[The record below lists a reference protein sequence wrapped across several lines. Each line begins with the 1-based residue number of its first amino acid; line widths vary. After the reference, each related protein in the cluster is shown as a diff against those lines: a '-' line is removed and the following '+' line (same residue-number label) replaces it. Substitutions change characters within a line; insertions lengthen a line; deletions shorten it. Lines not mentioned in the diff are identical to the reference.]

1 MKATQRP
8 QYLMK
13 EPEQKF
19 WCVQVEKVAQDGERT
34 VSFNYFNCP
43 KKAAEFDQ
51 EYGHSC
57 FDVSDYE
64 YSTLGKM
71 KKQRGVKHF

>member
-1 MKATQRP
+1 MNPATQRP

-19 WCVQVEKVAQDGERT
+19 WCVQVERIQDGEHT
-34 VSFNYFNCP
+34 VSFNYFDCP
-43 KKAAEFDQ
+43 KKAKEFDRNH
-51 EYGHSC
+51 GHSC

-64 YSTLGKM
+64 YSTLGEM
-71 KKQRGVKHF
+71 KKRRGVKHF

>member
-1 MKATQRP
+1 MNPATQRP

-19 WCVQVEKVAQDGERT
+19 WCVQVERIQDGEHT
-34 VSFNYFNCP
+34 VSFNYFDCP
-43 KKAAEFDQ
+43 KKAKEFDQ

-64 YSTLGKM
+64 YSTLGEM
-71 KKQRGVKHF
+71 KKRRGVKHF

>member
-1 MKATQRP
+1 MLATQRP
-8 QYLMK
+8 EYLIK
-13 EPEQKF
+13 KPEQKF
-19 WCVQVEKVAQDGERT
+19 WCVQVERMQNGEHT

-43 KKAAEFDQ
+43 KKAKEFDQ

-64 YSTLGKM
+64 YSTLGEM
-71 KKQRGVKHF
+71 KKRRGVKHF

>member
-1 MKATQRP
+1 MNPATQRP

-19 WCVQVEKVAQDGERT
+19 WCVQVERMQDGEHT
-34 VSFNYFNCP
+34 VSFNYFDCP
-43 KKAAEFDQ
+43 KKAKEFDQ

-64 YSTLGKM
+64 YSTLGEM

>member
-1 MKATQRP
+1 MNPATQRP

-19 WCVQVEKVAQDGERT
+19 WCVQVERMQDGERT
-34 VSFNYFNCP
+34 VSFNYFDCP
-43 KKAAEFDQ
+43 KKAKEFDKK
-51 EYGHSC
+51 YGHSC

-64 YSTLGKM
+64 YSTLGEM
-71 KKQRGVKHF
+71 KKQKGVKHF

>member
-1 MKATQRP
+1 MLATQRP
-8 QYLMK
+8 EYLIK
-13 EPEQKF
+13 KPEQKF

>member
-19 WCVQVEKVAQDGERT
+19 WCVQVEKVTQDGERT
-34 VSFNYFNCP
+34 VSFNYFDCP
-43 KKAAEFDQ
+43 KKAKEFDKK
-51 EYGHSC
+51 YGHSC
-57 FDVSDYE
+57 FDVSDFQ
-64 YSTLGKM
+64 YSTIEEMRKR
-71 KKQRGVKHF
+71 RGVKHF